1 MSDAQQGARVDSSTA
16 QRPRSPF
23 WGVLGAVSL
32 AVLFWAV
39 AVYSIASQIG
49 KPFPGFFYNPQR
61 VVSSFTPR
69 DFTGPLAGLQARDV
83 IVAVNGEH
91 WRELPRLVAEAG
103 IGGTLVYTVERGGE
117 QLEIG
122 VPTMLFSEDILFG
135 FLPGYVISSLIF
147 LGIGIFIYC
156 RNPAGALNRYL
167 LVYLLVWALGGSVVW
182 EVFLSPHKWTAY
194 LLLPYAITA
203 PVAGW
208 IFFWTFPSDPG
219 WRKAVGRLP
228 VVRAFIAIAVISV
241 LAMTGLHVAANVLD
255 SPTLWRALVSLQG
268 WPYFAIFGLG
278 SIPIKSLPLL
288 VIIRRQ
294 KSQLHRQQA
303 LVMLAG
309 LIVGLCGWY
318 LFLWAPAAVHVPPVA
333 HVGWGGL
340 VAAAYPLSIGY
351 GVLRYRLLDIRVV
364 VRKGLVYSLLTATL
378 TGVFLMLALLSGYLF
393 QSITGRT
400 SLLAMIIPALL
411 VAFLF
416 QPVRSRIQNMVDR
429 VFFQRD
435 LEVRQAL
442 TRFSRSLNR
451 LRSQTEIVELVRD
464 TLVGALGAAEV
475 TLWLPQNGSYQ
486 PVPAP
491 GLGVEGFIA
500 GGPLATWLATE
511 RRALHPAPGDA
522 SPLAETLRG
531 ARAAVAVPLCSGN
544 TLVGILTLGEKRS
557 GEAYWQDDLDL
568 LAMLADSTAL
578 ALENAR
584 LHEERVELVRQQFIQ
599 AATIQEEERR
609 RVARELHDG
618 VGSALAGLNIRLHR
632 VGRHLERDHDPM
644 AAEVKELAV
653 ETQTSIHDIRRLVY
667 DLRPVALDEL
677 GLLAALEEYVARFQ
691 LDHGLRVA
699 LIVPESLAR
708 LPAAVET
715 TLFRIAQEALANV
728 ARHAQARH
736 VELRLFCG
744 PSAVAMHI
752 ADDGRGFQ
760 QQAALSGDH
769 TGLWSMQKRVE
780 QFGGCFLI
788 DSVPGAGT
796 RITVEIP
803 LQAAWLPGGVVDG

>member
-1 MSDAQQGARVDSSTA
+1 MSDSQARVFAVGSA
-16 QRPRSPF
+16 AFLARRPF
-23 WGVLGAVSL
+23 WGVFSVISL
-32 AVLFWAV
+32 LLLFWGLAF
-39 AVYSIASQIG
+39 YSIGSQVG

-61 VVSSFTPR
+61 VVSSFTPP
-69 DFTGPLAGLQARDV
+69 DFSGPQAGLRPRDV
-83 IVAVNGEH
+83 VVAVNGAH
-91 WRELPRLVAEAG
+91 WRQMPRLVQEAG
-103 IGGTLVYTVERGGE
+103 AGGTLVYTIVRGDQ
-117 QLEIG
+117 QLDIS
-122 VPTMLFSEDILFG
+122 VPVMTFSSRIVLS
-135 FLPGYVISSLIF
+135 FLPGYVVSSLIF
-147 LGIGIFIYC
+147 LTIGIFIYC

-167 LVYLLVWALGGSVVW
+167 LVYLLIWALGGSVVW
-182 EVFLSPHKWTAY
+182 EVFLSQNKWTAY
-194 LLLPYAITA
+194 LLLPYAIAA

-208 IFFWTFPSDPG
+208 IFFWTFPNEPG
-219 WRKAVGRLP
+219 WRQSLAGVP
-228 VVRAFIAIAVISV
+228 VVRTFAAIAAVTILVMS
-241 LAMTGLHVAANVLD
+241 GLHLAAAILDRRAFWRVLV
-255 SPTLWRALVSLQG
+255 LLQG

-288 VIIRRQ
+288 VIIGRQ
-294 KSQLHRQQA
+294 NDRLRRQQA

-333 HVGWGGL
+333 HAQWGGL

-364 VRKGLVYSLLTATL
+364 VRKGLIYSLLTATL
-378 TGVFLMLALLSGYLF
+378 TGVFLVLALLSGYLF

-475 TLWLPQNGSYQ
+475 TLWLPQNGRYQ
-486 PVPAP
+486 PVPPP
-491 GLGVEGFIA
+491 GLGVKGFIA

-511 RRALHPAPGDA
+511 RRALNPAPGEA
-522 SPLAETLRG
+522 STLAEALRG

-644 AAEVKELAV
+644 AGEVKELAA
-653 ETQTSIHDIRRLVY
+653 ETQTSIQDIRRLVY

-691 LDHGLRVA
+691 LDHGLRVE
-699 LIVPESLAR
+699 LIVAESLAR

-728 ARHAQARH
+728 AKHAEARH
-736 VELRLFCG
+736 VELRLLCS
-744 PSAVAMHI
+744 PSGITMQI
-752 ADDGRGFQ
+752 ADDGQGFQ
-760 QQAALSGDH
+760 PQAPSGDQ

-788 DSVPGAGT
+788 DSVPGRGT
-796 RITVEIP
+796 RIVVEIP
-803 LQAAWLPGGVVDG
+803 LQTAWLPGGTHG

>member
-1 MSDAQQGARVDSSTA
+1 MSDSQQRALPLRGPAFLASR
-16 QRPRSPF
+16 PF
-23 WGVLGAVSL
+23 WGVVGAIGL
-32 AVLFWAV
+32 TLLFWTV

-69 DFTGPLAGLQARDV
+69 DFSGPRAGLRPWDM

-91 WRELPRLVAEAG
+91 WREMPRLVAEAG
-103 IGGTLVYTVERGGE
+103 VGGTLVYTVERGGE
-117 QLEIG
+117 QLEIA
-122 VPTMLFSEDILFG
+122 VPTMLFSDDIIFN

-147 LGIGIFIYC
+147 LGIGIFIYR

-194 LLLPYAITA
+194 FLLPYAITA

-228 VVRAFIAIAVISV
+228 VVRVFIAIAVITV
-241 LAMTGLHVAANVLD
+241 LAMTGLHVAASVLD
-255 SPTLWRALVSLQG
+255 SPALWRVLVLLQG

-288 VIIRRQ
+288 VIIGRQ
-294 KSQLHRQQA
+294 KDRLRRQQA

-333 HVGWGGL
+333 HAQWGGL

-364 VRKGLVYSLLTATL
+364 VRKGLIYSLLTATL
-378 TGVFLMLALLSGYLF
+378 TGVFLVLALLSGYLF

-435 LEVRQAL
+435 LEVRQEL

-451 LRSQTEIVELVRD
+451 LRTQTEIVELVRD

-475 TLWLPQNGSYQ
+475 TLWLAQNGRYL
-486 PVPAP
+486 PVPPP
-491 GLGVEGFIA
+491 GLGVEGLIA

-511 RRALHPAPGDA
+511 RRALHPAPSDA
-522 SPLAETLRG
+522 STLAEALRG

-568 LAMLADSTAL
+568 LEMLADSTAL

-609 RVARELHDG
+609 RIARELHDG

-632 VGRHLERDHDPM
+632 VGRHLEHDHDPM
-644 AAEVKELAV
+644 AGEVKELAA
-653 ETQTSIHDIRRLVY
+653 ETQISIHDIRRLVY

-677 GLLAALEEYVARFQ
+677 GLLAALQEYVARYQ
-691 LDHGLRVA
+691 IDQGLRVILSA
-699 LIVPESLAR
+699 PESLGR
-708 LPAAVET
+708 LPAAVEA
-715 TLFRIAQEALANV
+715 TLFRIAQEALTNV
-728 ARHAQARH
+728 AKHAQARR
-736 VELRLFCG
+736 VELRLC
-744 PSAVAMHI
+744 PSPAGISMHI
-752 ADDGRGFQ
+752 TDDGQGFQ
-760 QQAALSGDH
+760 QRETPSGDQ

-780 QFGGCFLI
+780 QFGGCFRI
-788 DSVPGAGT
+788 ESVPGRGT

-803 LQAAWLPGGVVDG
+803 LHAEWLPGGAHG